1 MSLWRLVKSSLCFYW
16 RTNTGVFLAAV
27 VATAILVGALLVGD
41 SVRYSLKRLVTV
53 RLGKVELALAG
64 QNRFFRAELADDL
77 AAELKAKVAPVL
89 QLRGLAANSNG
100 TRRANRLEV
109 LGVDER
115 FYGLGT
121 GKTPFEGDFHEGA
134 ILNKPLAQR
143 LGTAIGD
150 EIVLR
155 IGKPGLMP
163 RDVPLTPDSDSSI
176 AFRLNVEA
184 IADGSEFGS
193 FSLQANQV
201 APLNVFVPLGWLQ
214 EKSSQRDNANMLLV
228 GSPKA
233 DGVTVETAN
242 EAVKRRCKPA
252 DVGLELRRLEEH
264 NAVEMRSRRIFIDDF
279 LARAAID
286 VTEDAVGV
294 LTYFVNE
301 LRLGKKTTPYSFVTA
316 IGPVENSSSLI
327 PADMQDDEILISRW
341 LADDLG
347 AKRGDD
353 ISLSYFVVGPTRK
366 LEERAGSFRV
376 ADIIPTDK
384 AGDRKLMPDF
394 PGLAD
399 EINCR
404 DWKPGIPIDAKKIRD
419 KDDDKDEDYWDRY
432 RGRPKAFVTLRA
444 GQKMWG
450 NRFGNLTAVRYPSG
464 EESEKNIAERLL
476 KMVDVSSAGLYF
488 QPVRARSLK
497 AGREATDFG
506 QLFLGLS
513 MFLIASALILMGLVF
528 VFGVE
533 KRSEQVGMLLAV
545 GFSPKLVRQLLLL
558 EGAVLAVFG
567 AAGGAA
573 AGILYTRAMIY
584 GLGTVWQGAVGGS
597 AIHFNAKASSIFYG
611 VAGGVLV
618 SFMAIWGAL
627 RKQLRQPA
635 RELLSRIQAAR
646 PAVIGPRGKIGLWTA
661 VAAIIGAV
669 VLIAVM
675 GNEKSGAFFG
685 AAACLLI
692 AEIGIASTLLQMIG
706 AKWTKSMK
714 SLAGL
719 GLRNSTRRRGRS
731 LAVVGLLAAGSFLV
745 IAVGANR
752 KDPFADS
759 HKRDSGTGGF
769 ALIGE
774 SSIGILRDLN
784 AGSERKSLGLNDGA
798 PKTVDIVQLRVHDGD
813 DASCLNLNRAQNPR
827 LLGVQPRQL
836 QQRGAFGFIETTGSG
851 GAVDGW
857 NLLKSEQSQGV
868 VPAIGDYA
876 TVIWAIGKRLGDELD
891 YVDER
896 GRKFRLRLVGLLKN
910 SILQGNL
917 VIDSDEFLRR
927 FPSEDGYRMFL
938 VDAPKT
944 QVNEVSR
951 RLSVGLQDFGL
962 DLTPSAQRLVEFNK
976 IENTYLSIFQ
986 LLGGLGLILG
996 SVGLG
1001 LVVLLNVL
1009 DRRGEMAMLQAVGFD
1024 KKMLGQM
1031 VLYEH
1036 GGLMLF
1042 GLLCGV
1048 VAALLAIGPVL
1059 RSPRAEAP
1067 YLSLAITIAA
1077 IAVSGIAWIWIATA
1091 FTLSGRPLDALRH
1104 E

>member
-77 AAELKAKVAPVL
+77 AAELKAEVAPVL
-89 QLRGLAANSNG
+89 QLRGLAANSDG
-100 TRRANRLEV
+100 TRRANRVEV

-115 FYGLGT
+115 FYSLGT
-121 GKTPFEGDFHEGA
+121 GKAPFKGDFHEGA
-134 ILNKPLAQR
+134 ILNKPLAER
-143 LGTAIGD
+143 LGATVGD
-150 EIVLR
+150 EVVLR

-163 RDVPLTPDSDSSI
+163 RDVPLTPDSDLSI
-176 AFRLNVEA
+176 AFRLNVEV

-214 EKSSQRDNANMLLV
+214 EKSSQRGNANMLLV
-228 GSPKA
+228 GSPSV

-242 EAVKRRCKPA
+242 EAVERCCKPA
-252 DVGLELRRLEEH
+252 DVGLELRRLEEQR
-264 NAVEMRSRRIFIDDF
+264 AIEIRSRRIFIDDF
-279 LARAAID
+279 LARAAMD
-286 VTEDAVGV
+286 AGEGAVGV

-301 LRLGKKTTPYSFVTA
+301 LRLGKKATPYSFVTA
-316 IGPVENSSSLI
+316 MGPVENSIGLI

-341 LADDLG
+341 LADDIG
-347 AKRGDD
+347 AKCGDE
-353 ISLSYFVVGPTRK
+353 ISLSYFVVGPMRK

-376 ADIIPTDK
+376 VDIIPTDK
-384 AGDRKLMPDF
+384 AGDRELMPDF

-404 DWKPGIPIDAKKIRD
+404 DWKPGIPIDVEKIRD
-419 KDDDKDEDYWDRY
+419 KDEHYWDRY

-450 NRFGNLTAVRYPSG
+450 NRFGNLTAVRYPLGKESG
-464 EESEKNIAERLL
+464 KNIAERLL
-476 KMVDVSSAGLYF
+476 KTVDVSSVGLYF

-497 AGREATDFG
+497 AGQEATDFG

-545 GFSPKLVRQLLLL
+545 GFSPKLVKLLLL
-558 EGAVLAVFG
+558 IEGGILAVFG
-567 AAGGAA
+567 AIGGAA
-573 AGILYTRAMIY
+573 AGILYTKVMIY

-597 AIHFNAKASSIFYG
+597 AIHFHVKASSIFFG
-611 VAGGVLV
+611 AAGGVLV

-635 RELLSRIQAAR
+635 RELLGRIQAVR
-646 PAVIGPRGKIGLWTA
+646 PAFTGHRGKIGLWTA
-661 VAAIIGAV
+661 AAAIIGAV

-675 GNEKSGAFFG
+675 GDEKSGAFFG

-692 AEIGIASTLLQMIG
+692 AEIGIALTLLQVIG
-706 AKWTKSMK
+706 AKWTKSIK
-714 SLAGL
+714 SIAGL

-731 LAVVGLLAAGSFLV
+731 LAIVGLLAAGSFLV

-784 AGSERKSLGLNDGA
+784 SGSERKSLGLDDEGLEA
-798 PKTVDIVQLRVHDGD
+798 VKIVQLRVHDGD
-813 DASCLNLNRAQNPR
+813 DASCLNLNRAQSPR

-836 QQRGAFGFIETTGSG
+836 QQRGAFGFIETIEGTRKE
-851 GAVDGW
+851 DGW
-857 NLLKSEQSQGV
+857 DLLDGKYGKGV
-868 VPAIGDYA
+868 VSAIGDYA
-876 TVIWAIGKRLGDELD
+876 TIIWAIGKRLGDELD

-896 GRKFRLRLVGLLKN
+896 GRKFRLRLVGMLKN
-910 SILQGNL
+910 SILQGSL
-917 VIDSDEFLRR
+917 IIADDEFVRR
-927 FPSEDGYRMFL
+927 FPSEEGYRMFL
-938 VDAPKT
+938 IDAGGEKVD
-944 QVNEVSR
+944 EVSEK
-951 RLSVGLQDFGL
+951 LSGGLRDFGL
-962 DLTPSAQRLVEFNK
+962 DLTASAQRLAQFNTV
-976 IENTYLSIFQ
+976 ENTYLSIFQ
-986 LLGGLGLILG
+986 LLGGLGLVLG

-1009 DRRGEMAMLQAVGFD
+1009 DRRGEMAMLRAVGFD
-1024 KKMLGQM
+1024 KRTLKQM

-1059 RSPRAEAP
+1059 RSPGAEAP